1 MPTKT
6 DRQQNLHQEK
16 PKQYNPSKILKLMK
30 CLMPAIQNVYFLKMI
45 NDFKKDLS
53 NSLCFNGVKKLLQW
67 MKKKFIICV
76 QESIT

>member
-1 MPTKT
+1 
-6 DRQQNLHQEK
+6 
-16 PKQYNPSKILKLMK
+16 
-30 CLMPAIQNVYFLKMI
+30 MPAIQNVYFLKMI